1 MNALQQLCILLVIAL
16 ACTSCSRQN
25 PQDLK
30 EKSAQATAELK
41 RDAKAVASGVREGW
55 GKYKTEDLNSATK
68 EQLLTLPGIN
78 EADANRII
86 AARPYNRP
94 DDLVTRH
101 ILSRKKYDRISDLLK
116 VKKPVESAK

>member
-1 MNALQQLCILLVIAL
+1 MATTELRQLCAILVIAVG
-16 ACTSCSRQN
+16 CTSCARQN

-68 EQLLTLPGIN
+68 EQLMTLPGIT
-78 EADANRII
+78 EADANRIL

-94 DDLVTRH
+94 DELVTRRH
-101 ILSRKKYDRISDLLK
+101 APHHLKKEVRQNF
-116 VKKPVESAK
+116 